1 MTSGRLVLATNFN
14 FTGKNPPL
22 STLASL
28 QQLATAQRILQ
39 NVFTLSFGTGSGQ
52 CNTIIANA
60 YELAATA
67 SNTHNFF
74 DGSVPDIFGDANGL
88 QNLKALMIYL
98 VANVAA
104 VDLPSPS
111 ITIGN
116 AAADPLLLNLAG
128 TTPTYQHFASS
139 LPFLAGKAAGYTV
152 NNTNKNIK
160 VLNDSATLKATYWVL
175 GAGVKV

>member
-14 FTGKNPPL
+14 FNGKNPPL

-98 VANVAA
+98 VANT
-104 VDLPSPS
+104 DSSNPSPS

-116 AAADPLLLNLAG
+116 AGADPLLLNLAG

-152 NNTNKNIK
+152 NNTNKNIL
-160 VLNDSATLKATYWVL
+160 VTNDSATLKATYWVL